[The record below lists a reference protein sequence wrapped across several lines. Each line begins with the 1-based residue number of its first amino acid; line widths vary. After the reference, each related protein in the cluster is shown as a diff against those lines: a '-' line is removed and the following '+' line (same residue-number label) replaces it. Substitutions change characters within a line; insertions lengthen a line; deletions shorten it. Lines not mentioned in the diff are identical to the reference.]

1 MKKLLA
7 LVLSLMLVL
16 CAGVA
21 TADTT
26 EEEPL
31 KVALILTGVA
41 NDMGWNQC
49 AYEGLLLLE
58 EVYGCEIA
66 YTENVTTADM
76 VATLTDYAAAEYD
89 LVFGHSYEFGDPM
102 CEVAEMYPDTYF
114 VAIEGDKCNGSNV
127 ASYQLKCQ
135 ESAYVIGML
144 AAGMSEAHNVGMV
157 SGVQSG
163 SMNKIVN
170 GFEDG
175 AKAYNA
181 DTVVQKTYTNS
192 YIDTMMGK
200 ECGDAVIENG
210 ADVVYHCA
218 NESGLGALNT
228 AIAKGLFVCGDS
240 YDQSSLSPEL
250 VLTSAV
256 YNVPKLIEKA
266 YKDIADGSFNGSVVE
281 GGMADGIVEL
291 TPFNPAVP
299 EELQAQLNGVI
310 AQIVSGELE
319 IVADP
324 SVR

>member
-7 LVLSLMLVL
+7 FALVMLMVL
-16 CAGVA
+16 TGTVSFAE
-21 TADTT
+21 TA
-26 EEEPL
+26 EPL

-114 VAIEGDKCNGSNV
+114 VSIEGDMGNDSTVGSYV
-127 ASYQLKCQ
+127 LKCQ
-135 ESAYVIGML
+135 ETAYVIGAL
-144 AAGMSEAHNVGMV
+144 AAGMSVNGNVGMV
-157 SGVQSG
+157 SGVQSA

-175 AKAYNA
+175 AKMMNPEI
-181 DTVVQKTYTNS
+181 TVQKTYTNS
-192 YIDTMMGK
+192 YVDTVMGK

-210 ADVVYHCA
+210 ADFVYHCA
-218 NESGLGALNT
+218 NDAGLGALNT
-228 AIAKGLFVCGDS
+228 AIEQGIYVCGDS
-240 YDQSSLSPEL
+240 YDQSFLAPEL
-250 VLTSAV
+250 VMCSAV
-256 YNVPKLIEKA
+256 YNVDKLMEKA
-266 YKDIADGSFNGSVVE
+266 YLDVINGEFTGTVVE
-281 GGMADGIVEL
+281 GGMTDGVVEL
-291 TPFNPAVP
+291 TAFNAAVP
-299 EELQAQLNGVI
+299 QELQDTLN
-310 AQIVSGELE
+310 AIVATIVAGELE

>member
-1 MKKLLA
+1 MKKLLSIV
-7 LVLSLMLVL
+7 LVLMMLCVS
-16 CAGVA
+16 CVSAE
-21 TADTT
+21 TK
-26 EEEPL
+26 PL
-31 KVALILTGVA
+31 KVAMILTGVA
-41 NDMGWNQC
+41 NDAGWNQI
-49 AYEGLLLLE
+49 AYEGLCLLRDQ
-58 EVYGCEIA
+58 YGCEID
-66 YTENVTTADM
+66 YTENCTTADM
-76 VATLTDYAAAEYD
+76 TAALMDYASAGYD
-89 LVFGHSYEFGDPM
+89 IIFGHSYEFGDPI
-102 CEVAEMYPDTYF
+102 CEVGEMYPDTYF
-114 VAIEGDKCNGSNV
+114 ISIEGDKCNGTNA

-144 AAGMSEAHNVGMV
+144 AAGMSKTNNVGMV

-181 DTVVQKTYTNS
+181 DVTVQKTYTNS
-192 YIDTMMGK
+192 YIDTTMGK

-210 ADVVYHCA
+210 ADFVYHCA

-228 AIAKGLFVCGDS
+228 AIEKGIYVVGDS
-240 YDQSSLSPEL
+240 YDQSFLSPEL

-256 YNVPKLIEKA
+256 YNVPKLVEKA
-266 YKDIADGSFNGSVVE
+266 YLDIVNGTFNGSVVE

-291 TPFNPAVP
+291 CAFNATVPADLV
-299 EELQAQLNGVI
+299 EKLNAVMDEMKAGT
-310 AQIVSGELE
+310 LE

>member
-1 MKKLLA
+1 MKKIIACA
-7 LVLSLMLVL
+7 LILMML
-16 CAGVA
+16 CASCLCVA
-21 TADTT
+21 ETAK
-26 EEEPL
+26 PL

-41 NDMGWNQC
+41 NDAGWNQV

-58 EVYGCEIA
+58 KEYGCEIA
-66 YTENVTTADM
+66 YTENCTTADM
-76 VATLTDYAAAEYD
+76 AAALTDYAAAGYD
-89 LVFGHSYEFGDPM
+89 VIFGHSYEFGDPI
-102 CEVAEMYPDTYF
+102 CEVGEMFPDVYF
-114 VAIEGDKCNGSNV
+114 IAIEGDQCNGSNA

-135 ESAYVIGML
+135 ETAYVIGML
-144 AAGMSEAHNVGMV
+144 AAGMSQAQNVGMV

-181 DTVVQKTYTNS
+181 GITVQKTYTNS
-192 YIDTMMGK
+192 YIDTVMGK
-200 ECGDAVIENG
+200 ECGDAVLENG

-228 AIAKGLFVCGDS
+228 AIEKGVYVVGDS
-240 YDQSSLSPEL
+240 YDQSFLSPSL

-266 YKDIADGSFNGSVVE
+266 YLDIVNGTFDGSIVE

-291 TPFNPAVP
+291 TAFNDAVP
-299 EELQAQLNGVI
+299 AALSDKLNAVMDEIKAGV
-310 AQIVSGELE
+310 LN

>member
-7 LVLSLMLVL
+7 FALVLMMLFTCTVS
-16 CAGVA
+16 VA
-21 TADTT
+21 EAQ
-26 EEEPL
+26 PL

-41 NDMGWNQC
+41 NDMGWNQA
-49 AYEGLLLLE
+49 AYEGLVQLE
-58 EVYGCEIA
+58 TEFGCEIA
-66 YTENVTTADM
+66 YTENCTTADM
-76 VATLTDYAAAEYD
+76 AAAVTDYAAAGYD
-89 LVFGHSYEFGDPM
+89 IVFGHSYEFGDPM
-102 CEVAEMYPDTYF
+102 LEVSEMYPDTIF
-114 VAIEGDKCNGSNV
+114 ISIEGDKGNEANV

-144 AAGMSEAHNVGMV
+144 AAGMSKANNVGMV

-181 DTVVQKTYTNS
+181 DVTVQKTYTNS
-192 YIDTMMGK
+192 YIDTIMGK
-200 ECGDAVIENG
+200 ECGDAVLDNG
-210 ADVVYHCA
+210 ADFVYHCA

-228 AIAKGLFVCGDS
+228 AIARGVYVVGDS
-240 YDQSSLSPEL
+240 YDQSFLSPEL

-256 YNVPKLIEKA
+256 YNVPKLVEKA
-266 YKDIADGSFNGSVVE
+266 YLDIVNGAFDGSVVE
-281 GGMADGIVEL
+281 GGMADEIVTL
-291 TPFNPAVP
+291 TAFNAVVP
-299 EELQAQLNGVI
+299 QELQDKLNAVMDEMKAGTL
-310 AQIVSGELE
+310 Q